1 MHYFKFITTGFIFM
15 LSLNVHATVGGGQNI
30 EVLGYEAKE
39 KKLYVLRHFEDGRG
53 RLPQLYYYQLN
64 SKTPDKLI
72 EVKSLYINPKSKAID
87 YDQDGIQFDKDL
99 KKITQRLTP
108 LIKVD
113 SNVVQIKVFK
123 NKVHQVPAWHTLSEK
138 IPQYTI
144 TYQIHMPLYESKIQE
159 AISYNK
165 QIKITQNYK
174 IPNQNKTV
182 VVVKYRGIPIETG
195 YDIEDPVLLLSK

>member
-1 MHYFKFITTGFIFM
+1 MNNFKSIITSSILM
-15 LSLNVHATVGGGQNI
+15 LSLNVHATVGGGQSI
-30 EVLGYEAKE
+30 EVLGYEMKE
-39 KKLYVLRHFEDGRG
+39 QKLYVLRHFEDERG
-53 RLPQLYYYQLN
+53 RLPQLYYFQLN
-64 SKTPDKLI
+64 SKIPEKLI
-72 EVKSLYINPKSKAID
+72 EVKSLYINPKTKVID

-99 KKITQRLTP
+99 KKITKRLTP

-113 SNVVQIKVFK
+113 SNVVQIKVLK
-123 NKVHQVPAWHTLSEK
+123 NKVRQVPAWHTLSET

-159 AISYNK
+159 AVSYNN
-165 QIKITQNYK
+165 QLKITQKYK
-174 IPNQNKTV
+174 IPNQSKTV

>member
-1 MHYFKFITTGFIFM
+1 MRVTYSFALLIPALLPI
-15 LSLNVHATVGGGQNI
+15 SSYATVGGGQNI

-113 SNVVQIKVFK
+113 SNVVQIKVLK
-123 NKVHQVPAWHTLSEK
+123 NKVYQVVAWHTLSEK

-144 TYQIHMPLYESKIQE
+144 TYQIHMPLFESKVHE
-159 AISYNK
+159 AVTYNK
-165 QIKITQNYK
+165 QLKITQNYK

-195 YDIEDPVLLLSK
+195 YDIEDSVLLLSK